1 MDNKNVEIQSN
12 DDSSKMAKN
21 IQKLMEWSYDKSL
34 NGLPQMDSAEE
45 LANNYLSKHKNSE
58 DAIKALIKTQNMKA
72 ATSGFL
78 TGLGGVIAL
87 PVAIPASVGSLLY
100 VQTRM
105 VAAIA
110 HIRGY
115 NLKDDQVKTLVF
127 VSLTG
132 NAAAD
137 VLRNVGI
144 DISKK
149 ITMSYIK
156 RKLSGEVLKKINRL
170 VGFRLLTKT
179 GSTGV
184 INLTKAV
191 PLLGGIVGGTFD
203 ASSTYV
209 VGKVA
214 KKQLFN
220 QSPTFTV

>member
-1 MDNKNVEIQSN
+1 
-12 DDSSKMAKN
+12 MAKN